1 MRGRFIGLFG
11 LLVFLV
17 ACQGGGPPP
26 GDTDR
31 PRVYEVVGVPD
42 PDRLLAL
49 AEALGLKG
57 VAVDADGG
65 LRYDDPRG
73 VLRLPTQPLGQQP
86 NPEDGGD
93 ATLERFDFDA
103 LGARQAI
110 DEKTARERFMTA
122 LTQSGLAPEGEALAG
137 EVRFLAADLQ
147 GTTRAEAVLGVEVSF
162 QLALD
167 GLPLVGPGAQ
177 VQALFETETVP
188 TQLLYLFR
196 EVKPGPRVALLSREE
211 AALRARGLLGLPRG
225 LDLGKLSEPELVYY
239 APPLSRTGV
248 RRIYPHY
255 LYALVEEVAGEEV
268 PRRRV
273 LVPAFEGSPKVTIEH
288 RVEAGKIVAVA
299 RVQGGTPPYRYLW
312 TSSNG
317 ALSEEQA
324 GKGPELIY
332 SVEQLDGPEVLSVWV
347 EDAEGLSA
355 GDSVLIE
362 LSGDGAKPLVGGVVD
377 AGSEWIGSCAGLPRA
392 AANARGFV
400 VTMRLAG
407 AQIRFNY
414 GESAAWERDFKD
426 TGDAG
431 VVDNADLVFY
441 TGHANAHGFEFC
453 SQQDDRFLRYDETRW
468 GDGDLEWLVIAACG
482 PLQRSAPGGAWWE
495 RWGPAF
501 QGLHLLLGYATVTF
515 DNTEEGLIFATV
527 ATGFPF
533 PSLARTM
540 REAWVRAA
548 KETQGP
554 EEIWSVMGVYGKNGE
569 TNYNDYFHG
578 RGPVG
583 PDIKGSDLGG
593 WWIVWGPS

>member
-11 LLVFLV
+11 LLVFLA

-26 GDTDR
+26 GDTNR
-31 PRVYEVVGVPD
+31 PRVYEVVGVPE

-122 LTQSGLAPEGEALAG
+122 LTQSGLAPEGEALSG

-147 GTTRAEAVLGVEVSF
+147 GATRAEAVLGVEVSF
-162 QLALD
+162 KLALD

-177 VQALFETETVP
+177 VQALFETESVP
-188 TQLLYLFR
+188 TQLFYLFR
-196 EVKPGPRVALLSREE
+196 ELKPGPRVALLSREE

-273 LVPAFEGSPKVTIEH
+273 LVPAFEGAPKVTIEH

-312 TSSNG
+312 TSSSG

-332 SVEQLDGPEVLSVWV
+332 SAEQLDGPEVLSVWV

-426 TGDAG
+426 ASDAG

-453 SQQDDRFLRYDETRW
+453 SQQDDRFLRYDEARW

-482 PLQRSAPGGAWWE
+482 PLQRSAPGGAWWK

-515 DNTEEGLIFATV
+515 DNTEEGLIFAAG

-533 PSLARTM
+533 PSLARTV